1 MYGEDP
7 RDLGMGP
14 QWLDDPRDAR
24 AKSDEEEAAD
34 TNRPRTTLY
43 NEGFNEE

>member
-14 QWLDDPRDAR
+14 DWADEPKDPR
-24 AKSDEEEAAD
+24 AKNDEEDDTD

-43 NEGFNEE
+43 NESYNEE